1 MEKLNEIKPEEIL
14 NRYVE
19 LSKNKWKEGGE
30 SRAEVIGPYIIA
42 LAILTPFLFLLFGFQ
57 RDQASDRWDRIN

>member
-1 MEKLNEIKPEEIL
+1 MEKLNEIKFSEIKPEEIL

-19 LSKNKWKEGGE
+19 SSKNKWKEGGE

-42 LAILTPFLFLLFGFQ
+42 LAILTPVLFLLFGF
-57 RDQASDRWDRIN
+57 

>member
-1 MEKLNEIKPEEIL
+1 MKRGETMEKLNEIKFSEIKPEEIL

-19 LSKNKWKEGGE
+19 VSKDKWKEGGE

-42 LAILTPFLFLLFGFQ
+42 LAILTPFLFLLFGF
-57 RDQASDRWDRIN
+57 

>member
-1 MEKLNEIKPEEIL
+1 MEKLSEIKFAELKPEEIL
-14 NRYVE
+14 KRYLE

-42 LAILTPFLFLLFGFQ
+42 LAILTPAIFLLLGF
-57 RDQASDRWDRIN
+57 

>member
-1 MEKLNEIKPEEIL
+1 MEKLSEIKFAELKLEEIL
-14 NRYVE
+14 KGYVE

-42 LAILTPFLFLLFGFQ
+42 LAILTPAIFLLLGF
-57 RDQASDRWDRIN
+57 